1 MMNDELNYW
10 MMNWMMS

>member
-1 MMNDELNYW
+1 MNDELNYW